1 MTQYWQVYL
10 TFKTY
15 MLSKQTGNACGAL
28 WCDDGMYHI
37 AREVQLFS
45 HNSFGNI
52 FLGLGTFL
60 GKYLERACY

>member
-1 MTQYWQVYL
+1 
-10 TFKTY
+10 

-45 HNSFGNI
+45 HESFGNI

-60 GKYLERACY
+60 GKWLERAWY